1 MNITFYK
8 EDIKRIFKENN
19 LHYDWDISPNDGTI
33 EVYIDW
39 GDWKHDHIFLKNV
52 MWKNH
57 YRQIDEIVTEEDET
71 DAYSAIH
78 YFKYGV

>member
-39 GDWKHDHIFLKNV
+39 GDWKHDHICLKYI

-71 DAYSAIH
+71 DAYSATH